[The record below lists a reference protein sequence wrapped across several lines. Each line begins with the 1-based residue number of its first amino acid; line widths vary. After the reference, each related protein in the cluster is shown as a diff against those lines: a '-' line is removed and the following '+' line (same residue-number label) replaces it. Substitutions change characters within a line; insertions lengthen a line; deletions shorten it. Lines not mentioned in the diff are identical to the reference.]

1 MVKNQSAVH
10 DIAQSHAVRKDQLNL
25 QSLVKSDHLKVVIV
39 LAKPEYQEYQKEFLK
54 AMSLLIP
61 VQTILQDS
69 GRVSSE

>member
-25 QSLVKSDHLKVVIV
+25 QSLAKFDHLKAVVV

-54 AMSLLIP
+54 VLNLCLT